1 MFLRFKNKYVLILLL
16 LVSSQLFAQSSP
28 GFSIQGRLEGF
39 ADSVSIQLMRN
50 GENAPFLTSIMRK
63 GVFKL
68 EGKLVE
74 PTLVFLMIGDQP
86 PAEIFLENSAVE
98 VSGTKGNSYEWIIN
112 GSASHVLFRQF
123 VNGFMPYVQLRNN
136 QAAALNE
143 SGKTVPS
150 RDSLLQSYA
159 QTNDIMQRQI
169 DALVQKEPGSYV
181 TSFVLA
187 VTHGFSNDV
196 LLLEKRYNQLTPSI
210 QKGLVG
216 QQINRIIQDGKIGA
230 IGSVA
235 IDFSQPDTLGKRV
248 SLSSFRGKY
257 VLVDFWASWC
267 GPCRQENPNVV
278 YNYQKFKSKNFT
290 ILGVSLDREDMRAK
304 WIEAIHKDKLT
315 WTHVSDL
322 KFWNNEAAK
331 LYRVTGIPYNMLVD
345 PEGKIVAKNL
355 RGPELETTLCKFL
368 GCN

>member
-1 MFLRFKNKYVLILLL
+1 MLLRFKNSFVLLL
-16 LVSSQLFAQSSP
+16 LLFVSSILPAQSSN

-50 GENAPFLTSIMRK
+50 GENAPFLTSVMRK
-63 GVFKL
+63 GSFLL
-68 EGKLVE
+68 EGKITE
-74 PTLVFLMIGDQP
+74 PTLVFLMVGDQP
-86 PAEIFLENSAVE
+86 PAEIFLENSLVE
-98 VSGTKGNSYEWIIN
+98 VSGTKGNVYEWTIK
-112 GSASHVLFRQF
+112 GSVSHTVFRQF

-143 SGKTVPS
+143 PGKTGPS

-169 DALVQKEPGSYV
+169 DELVKKEPGSYV

-196 LLLEKRYNQLTPSI
+196 LLLEKRYNLLSPPI
-210 QKGLVG
+210 KNGIVG
-216 QQINRIIQDGKIGA
+216 QQINSIIQDGKIGA
-230 IGSVA
+230 IGSMA
-235 IDFSQPDTLGKRV
+235 IDFSQPDTLGKMV

-304 WIEAIHKDKLT
+304 WMEVIHKDKLT
-315 WTHVSDL
+315 WTQVSDL